1 MGVHDHRTFARE
13 VHGAFLLGSF
23 GEMSVFE
30 RLRGHEE
37 VVFFNEPSVGLR
49 AIVAIFSTALGPSI
63 GGTRFRPYASDDAA
77 LDDVLDLSQAMAY
90 KCACA
95 GLDLGG
101 GKAVIIGDPARDKTD
116 ELLLAYG
123 RCLQTLN
130 GRYYTACDV
139 GTYVAD
145 MDVIARECEFV
156 TGGSAEAGGAGDSS
170 VLTAVGVFEAM
181 RAAAAHVWGAPTL
194 AGKRVGIEGA
204 GKVGARLAAH
214 LLDDGASVA
223 ITDVLPAALDRV
235 RADHPEVEVVARD
248 ELAASQLDVFSP
260 CALGGSLSRDA
271 VALLQAQVV
280 CGGAN
285 NQLADPDV
293 GKQLAERGITYVPDF
308 VANAGGIIQVGAEVR
323 GYSEAEAR
331 AKTMAI
337 FDTTTSVLDEA
348 QAAGVLPV
356 DVAVRRS
363 EERMHR

>member
-1 MGVHDHRTFARE
+1 
-13 VHGAFLLGSF
+13 
-23 GEMSVFE
+23 VFD

-37 VVFFNEPSVGLR
+37 VVFFNEPSSGLR
-49 AIVAIFSTALGPSI
+49 AIVAIYSTALGPSI
-63 GGTRFRPYASDDAA
+63 GGTRFRPYASEDDALA
-77 LDDVLDLSQAMAY
+77 DVLDLSQAMAY

-101 GKAVIIGDPARDKTD
+101 GKAVIIGDPARDKTE

-156 TGGSAEAGGAGDSS
+156 TGGSTDAGGAGDSS

-181 RAAAAHVWGAPTL
+181 RAAAEHAWGAPTL
-194 AGKRVGIEGA
+194 AGRRVGIEGA

-214 LLDDGASVA
+214 LLEDGASVVIA
-223 ITDVLPAALDRV
+223 DVLPAALDRA
-235 RADHPEVEVVARD
+235 RAEHPQLEVVVPD
-248 ELAASQLDVFSP
+248 ELPASELDVFSP
-260 CALGGSLSRDA
+260 CALGGSLSRDV
-271 VALLQAQVV
+271 VASLQARVV

-293 GKQLAERGITYVPDF
+293 GKQLAARGITYVPDF

-323 GYSEAEAR
+323 GYTEADAR
-331 AKTMAI
+331 AKTLAI
-337 FDTTTSVLDEA
+337 FDTTKSVLDEA
-348 QAAGVLPV
+348 QAGGVLPT
-356 DVAVRRS
+356 DVAERRA
-363 EERMHR
+363 EARMQR